1 MILDSLILQ
10 TRLLLQEDMKL
21 KILDVETVSTNYDVL
36 PLKVF
41 TSMIGVGGKINL
53 MTVISF
59 DEKLLDKLVSIF
71 MDEEEVSL
79 DELDEL
85 DEIRESVT
93 GEVINTIIGLA
104 LPTFPNRGKGIT
116 ITPPITIND
125 ASVLKK
131 HKNSKIVSA
140 NVTTNFGNVSISAI
154 GESEFIK

>member
-1 MILDSLILQ
+1 MIIDSLILQ
-10 TRLLLQEDMKL
+10 TKLLLQEDMKL
-21 KILDVETVSTNYDVL
+21 EILDVETVITNYDVL

-59 DEKLLDKLVSIF
+59 DEELLDKLVSIF
-71 MDEEEVSL
+71 MDEEEVS
-79 DELDEL
+79 LDEL

-131 HKNSKIVSA
+131 HKNSKIISA

>member
-10 TRLLLQEDMKL
+10 TKLLLQEDMKL
-21 KILDVETVSTNYDVL
+21 EILDVETTKSEYDVL
-36 PLKVF
+36 SLKEF
-41 TSMIGVGGKINL
+41 TSMIGVGGKISL

-59 DEKLLDKLVSIF
+59 DAELLNKLISIF
-71 MDEEEVSL
+71 MDGEEVAE
-79 DELDEL
+79 DEI

-116 ITPPITIND
+116 ITPPITINE

-131 HKNSKIVSA
+131 HKNSRIVSA
-140 NVTTNFGNVSISAI
+140 NVTTNFGTVSISAI
-154 GESEFIK
+154 GEAEFIK

>member
-21 KILDVETVSTNYDVL
+21 KILDVETVTTNYDVL

-71 MDEEEVSL
+71 MDEEEVS
-79 DELDEL
+79 LDEL

-131 HKNSKIVSA
+131 HKNSKIISA
-140 NVTTNFGNVSISAI
+140 NVKTNFGNVSISAI

>member
-10 TRLLLQEDMKL
+10 TKLLLQEDMKL
-21 KILDVETVSTNYDVL
+21 EILDVETTKSDYNVL
-36 PLKVF
+36 TLKEF
-41 TSMIGVGGKINL
+41 TSMIGVGGKISL

-59 DEKLLDKLVSIF
+59 DGELLNKLVSIF
-71 MDEEEVSL
+71 MDGEEVSE
-79 DELDEL
+79 DEI

-116 ITPPITIND
+116 ITPPITINE

-140 NVTTNFGNVSISAI
+140 NVTTNFGTVSISAI
-154 GESEFIK
+154 GEAEFIK

>member
-10 TRLLLQEDMKL
+10 TKLLLQEDMKL
-21 KILDVETVSTNYDVL
+21 EILDVETTKSDYEVL
-36 PLKVF
+36 TLKEF
-41 TSMIGVGGKINL
+41 TSMIGVGGKISL

-59 DEKLLDKLVSIF
+59 DSALLNKLVSIF
-71 MDEEEVSL
+71 MDGEEVSD
-79 DELDEL
+79 DEI

-104 LPTFPNRGKGIT
+104 LPTFPNRGKGVT
-116 ITPPITIND
+116 ITPPITINE

-131 HKNSKIVSA
+131 HKNSRIVSA
-140 NVTTNFGNVSISAI
+140 NVTTNFGTVSISAI

>member
-10 TRLLLQEDMKL
+10 TKLLLQEDMRL
-21 KILDVETVSTNYDVL
+21 EILDVETTKSDYEVL
-36 PLKVF
+36 SLKEF
-41 TSMIGVGGKINL
+41 TSMIGVGGKISL

-59 DEKLLDKLVSIF
+59 DGELLNKLVSIF
-71 MDEEEVSL
+71 MDGEEVPE
-79 DELDEL
+79 DEI

-116 ITPPITIND
+116 ITPPITINE

-140 NVTTNFGNVSISAI
+140 NVTTNFGTVSISAI
-154 GESEFIK
+154 GEAEFIK

>member
-10 TRLLLQEDMKL
+10 TKLLLQEDMKL
-21 KILDVETVSTNYDVL
+21 EIVNLETIRADYETL
-36 PLKVF
+36 TLKEF

-59 DEKLLDKLVSIF
+59 DVNLLNKLVSIF
-71 MDEEEVSL
+71 MDGEEVAQ
-79 DELDEL
+79 DEV

-93 GEVINTIIGLA
+93 GEVINTILGLS

-116 ITPPITIND
+116 ITPPITINE

-131 HKNSKIVSA
+131 HKNSRIVSV
-140 NVTTNFGNVSISAI
+140 NITTNFGTVSISAI
-154 GESEFIK
+154 GEAEFIR